1 MKVVCKRII
10 KCILFLTILAMTAGA
25 LFHAFTP
32 DDGNFVLPGDFFRKD
47 KDRFDVLFL
56 GTSKIK
62 QGVYPMDLYEEYGI
76 SSYNLGTGDQTAALS
91 YYLLRDV
98 IERQHPKMVVLEVG
112 MGDYESAYEGPEDV
126 HYITDHMPFFAKTK
140 FDLIH
145 GVRNQTDGIDRFR
158 VPWYEY
164 HTRWTDLSES
174 DFVHEKSG
182 AAYGSWVLA
191 QGRNTGYFAPAEPDP
206 SWELPKIVTDH
217 LEKIVQLCEEKDT
230 QLVLL
235 TMPVF
240 GPGLLPAEF
249 YPDRLS
255 DAYAVARFAGEHDLP
270 CLNCFDKAQA
280 LGLDCAADTLD
291 GMHLNVNGAE
301 KYTSWLGKELKGLCD
316 LPDRRSEP
324 GYEFIAK
331 DYEEY
336 LHYRTRQMLA
346 TGNQAAPY
354 FSRLIDTYDT
364 ENYLY
369 ILTAAGDT
377 TKSMTDTIRQSLSAM
392 GLSNVEK
399 AAGNH
404 AYIAVIDRGEVVY
417 ETSDFKLTTDYY
429 KDRVDGVEVTVLSQ
443 SAEDGSAAQVIVDMN
458 NYVLQG
464 SFGLNVVVFD
474 KETGKK
480 VDASYMEGDEVLH
493 RVED

>member
-32 DDGNFVLPGDFFRKD
+32 DDGNFVLPKDFFRKD

-62 QGVYPMDLYEEYGI
+62 QGVYPMKLYEEYGI

-98 IERQHPKMVVLEVG
+98 IERQHPSMVVLEVG

-140 FDLIH
+140 FEMIH

-164 HTRWTDLSES
+164 HTRWTELTEA

-191 QGRNTGYFAPAEPDP
+191 QGRNTGYFAPAQPDP
-206 SWELPKIVTDH
+206 SMVLPEVVTEH
-217 LEKIVQLCEEKDT
+217 LEKIVQLCEDTDT
-230 QLVLL
+230 QLVFIVLP
-235 TMPVF
+235 MF
-240 GPGLLPAEF
+240 GPGLLPAYL

-255 DAYAVARFAGEHDLP
+255 EAYAIERFAEEKGLP
-270 CLNCFDKAQA
+270 CLNYVDKTQA
-280 LGLDCAADTLD
+280 LGLDCAVDTQD

-301 KYTSWLGKELKGLCD
+301 KFTTLLGEELRNLCD
-316 LPDRRSEP
+316 LPDRRNEP

-336 LHYRTRQMLA
+336 LHYRTRRMLA
-346 TGNQAAPY
+346 TDNQSGSY
-354 FSRLIDTYDT
+354 FARLIDTYDS

-369 ILTAAGDT
+369 LLTAAGDT
-377 TKSMTDTIRQSLSAM
+377 TKSMTETVKRSLAEM
-392 GLSNVEK
+392 GLKNVES

-404 AYIAVIDRGEVVY
+404 AYAAVIDNGKVVY
-417 ETSDFKLTTDYY
+417 ETSDFKLTTEYY
-429 KDRVDGVEVTVLSQ
+429 KDLVDGIEVTLLSQ

-458 NYVLQG
+458 NYVIQG
-464 SFGLNVVVFD
+464 SFGLNVVIYD

-480 VDASYMEGDEVLH
+480 VDASYLEGDVVLH
-493 RVED
+493 KLEE